1 MVLIDPEG
9 VLAEPGGPRT
19 YAWVGADLE
28 TISSELQQHGMHT
41 EPAAE
46 PGMAEV
52 AGLSRYALAAL
63 AALPTV
69 RLLVAV
75 AGSDASVHGYLAVLA
90 DDDPRAVERDQRL
103 ISALTG

>member
-1 MVLIDPEG
+1 MVLIDPDG
-9 VLAEPGGPRT
+9 VLAEPGGERT
-19 YAWVGADLE
+19 YAWVGAYLE
-28 TISSELQQHGMHT
+28 AVNTELQHYGMHT
-41 EPAAE
+41 EPAG

-69 RLLVAV
+69 RLVVAV
-75 AGSDASVHGYLAVLA
+75 AGSDAAVHGYLAVLA